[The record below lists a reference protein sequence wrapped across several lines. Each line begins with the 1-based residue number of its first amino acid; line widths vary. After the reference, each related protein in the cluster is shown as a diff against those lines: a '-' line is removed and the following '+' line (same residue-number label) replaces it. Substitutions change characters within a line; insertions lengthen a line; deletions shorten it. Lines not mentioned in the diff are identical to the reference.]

1 MTPALWGLTAAL
13 CWGTTEYVARL
24 SGRGVG
30 PTNSLLGMFIASS
43 IVVSLWV
50 WINGSPLIWVVDGVH
65 WLILTGVGF
74 AAGLLLLFASL
85 TRGPVS
91 VASPVVASYPAF
103 IVLGALG
110 LGIIPTLIQGVA
122 IVVVLAGV
130 WVVARFAHPDE
141 TADGSAAVDKRVW
154 PTVALGIASAALF
167 ALGVMA
173 GRQAAEIYGELQSL
187 WLNRLVAL
195 VCLTLFML
203 VTRTSVRLPMQW
215 WPPFVAMGVLDALG
229 VITIFL
235 GTAGEGAAVAAA
247 ASAPATVVTTILAAT
262 FLRER
267 VPLIQ
272 WSGIGAVVAGAVG
285 LAFYG

>member
-1 MTPALWGLTAAL
+1 MTPALWGFTAAL

-24 SGRGVG
+24 SGRGIG

-43 IVVSLWV
+43 IVVSLWM
-50 WINGSPLIWVVDGVH
+50 WIDGSPLIWVAEGAH
-65 WLILTGVGF
+65 WLLLTGVGF

-91 VASPVVASYPAF
+91 VASPVVASYPVF

-110 LGIIPTLIQGVA
+110 LGIIPTLTQGIA
-122 IVVVLAGV
+122 IVVVLGGV
-130 WVVARFAHPDE
+130 WVVARYAHPE
-141 TADGSAAVDKRVW
+141 EAGDGSTDADKRIW
-154 PTVALGIASAALF
+154 PTVALGIASAVLF
-167 ALGVMA
+167 AVGVMA

-195 VCLTLFML
+195 SCLVLFML
-203 VTRTSVRLPMQW
+203 VTRTAVRLPKQW
-215 WPPFVAMGVLDALG
+215 WPAFIAMGVLDALG

-247 ASAPATVVTTILAAT
+247 ASAPATVVTTILAAV
-262 FLRER
+262 FLHER

-272 WSGIGAVVAGAVG
+272 WSGIGAVVAGAAG